1 MIPLGFEEGETFP
14 IGYDFMT
21 VQGGVQV
28 CYVST
33 WAHTSGGALVNW
45 HDTGRGRAW

>member
-33 WAHTSGGALVNW
+33 WAHKTTISCSKMSSKW
-45 HDTGRGRAW
+45 IK